1 MMYNSLVKNERNK
14 ISKQRNMITILR
26 KRLLVTAILGIMSIG
41 GNIMAIPAIKQV
53 KDSNI
58 KLE

>member
-1 MMYNSLVKNERNK
+1 M
-14 ISKQRNMITILR
+14 LR
-26 KRLLVTAILGIMSIG
+26 KRLLATAILGIISIG